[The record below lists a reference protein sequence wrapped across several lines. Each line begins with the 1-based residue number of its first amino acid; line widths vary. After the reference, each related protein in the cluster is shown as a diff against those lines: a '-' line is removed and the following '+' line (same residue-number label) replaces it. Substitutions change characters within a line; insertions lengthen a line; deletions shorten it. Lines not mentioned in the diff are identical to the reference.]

1 MKELSVFVDESGDLG
16 GESKYYLLTLVFHDQ
31 SENLSHTI
39 NLYEQSLASRGL
51 PDVPFRFN
59 PLLRANE
66 GYWNLDASLRSK
78 LLMSFNTFAQ
88 HTPFSYHA
96 FVYRKDRFESTDKL
110 ILTMKR
116 DLTEL
121 LFDNL
126 DKFAEFDLVKIYYD
140 DGQPL
145 ISRILHAAF
154 EYALFKSAVMYREA
168 HPAEYRMLQIADFA
182 CGIELTALKYKS
194 HEETSTDRRFFGQW
208 RDFKKNYLR
217 KLRRHFL

>member
-31 SENLSHTI
+31 SDNLSHTI
-39 NLYEQSLASRGL
+39 SLYEQSLGSRGL
-51 PDVPFRFN
+51 PDVPFHFN

-66 GYWNLDASLRSK
+66 GYWNLDASQRSK
-78 LLMSFNTFAQ
+78 LLMSFSTFAQ
-88 HTPFSYHA
+88 HTPFSYHVLA
-96 FVYRKDRFESTDKL
+96 YRKDRYESTDAL
-110 ILTMKR
+110 VRAMKR
-116 DLTEL
+116 DLTEF

>member
-31 SENLSHTI
+31 SDDLSRTI
-39 NLYEQSLASRGL
+39 SLYEQSLASRGL
-51 PDVPFRFN
+51 PNVPFHFN

-66 GYWNLDASLRSK
+66 GYWNLTASLRSK
-78 LLMSFNTFAQ
+78 LLMSFSTFAQ

-96 FVYRKDRFESTDKL
+96 FVYRKGRFESTDKL
-110 ILTMKR
+110 IRAMKR
-116 DLTEL
+116 DLTDF

-126 DKFAEFDLVKIYYD
+126 DKFAEFDLVKTYYD

-145 ISRILHAAF
+145 ITRILHAAF

-182 CGIELTALKYKS
+182 CGIELVTLKYES
-194 HEETSTDRRFFGQW
+194 YEETSTDRRFFGQW

-217 KLRRHFL
+217 KLRRHIL

>member
-31 SENLSHTI
+31 GDDLSHTI
-39 NLYEQSLASRGL
+39 SLYEQSLASRGL
-51 PDVPFRFN
+51 PNVPFHFN

-66 GYWNLDASLRSK
+66 GYQNLDATQRSK
-78 LLMSFNTFAQ
+78 LLMSFSTFAQ
-88 HTPFSYHA
+88 HTPFSYHVLA
-96 FVYRKDRFESTDKL
+96 YRKDRYESTDAFVH
-110 ILTMKR
+110 TMKR

-145 ISRILHAAF
+145 ITRILHAAF
-154 EYALFKSAVMYREA
+154 EYVLFKSAVMYREA
-168 HPAEYRMLQIADFA
+168 RPAEYRMFQIADFA
-182 CGIELTALKYKS
+182 CGIELTALKYES

-217 KLRRHFL
+217 KLRCHIL

>member
-31 SENLSHTI
+31 SNDLSRTI
-39 NLYEQSLASRGL
+39 NLYEQSLANRDL
-51 PDVPFRFN
+51 PNIPFHFN

-66 GYWNLDASLRSK
+66 EYWNLDASLRSK
-78 LLMSFNTFAQ
+78 LLMSFSTFAQ
-88 HTPFSYHA
+88 HVPFSYHVFA
-96 FVYRKDRFESTDKL
+96 YRKDRFESTDKL
-110 ILTMKR
+110 VRAMKR
-116 DLTEL
+116 DLTEF

-126 DKFAEFDLVKIYYD
+126 DKFIKFDLVKIYYD

-145 ISRILHAAF
+145 ITRILHAAF

-168 HPAEYRMLQIADFA
+168 HPAEYRMFQIADFS
-182 CGIELTALKYKS
+182 CGIELTALKYES
-194 HEETSTDRRFFGQW
+194 HEETPTDRRFFGQW

-217 KLRRHFL
+217 KLRQHFL

>member
-16 GESKYYLLTLVFHDQ
+16 GESRYYLLTLVFHDQ
-31 SENLSHTI
+31 SDDLSHTI
-39 NLYEQSLASRGL
+39 DLYEQSLASRGL
-51 PDVPFRFN
+51 PNVPFHFN

-66 GYWNLDASLRSK
+66 EYWNLDASQRSK
-78 LLMSFNTFAQ
+78 LLMSFSTFAQ
-88 HTPFSYHA
+88 HTPFSYHVLA
-96 FVYRKDRFESTDKL
+96 YRKDRYKSTDAL
-110 ILTMKR
+110 VRTMKR
-116 DLTEL
+116 DLTEF

-145 ISRILHAAF
+145 ITRILHAAF

-168 HPAEYRMLQIADFA
+168 HPTEYRMFQIADFV
-182 CGIELTALKYKS
+182 CGIELIALKYES

-208 RDFKKNYLR
+208 RDFRKNYLR
-217 KLRRHFL
+217 KLRRHVL